1 MNCLLQMVYNAQVN
15 SSAPFVQ
22 ALFPQA
28 AGPPKRGRAPTLG
41 GQFRTSLQELYVKLT
56 STAPHFIKC
65 VKTNE
70 VKRAGMFDSRFCLQQ
85 VEYLGLLEVV
95 KIRRQGYPVRRTP
108 ENFVRRYAML
118 AEDCTRDAGA
128 MLRLLGGEGLWQM
141 GKTMVFMKDQ
151 QLTLLEA
158 ARAICLDKSVRI
170 LQRALA
176 AFVKLGRWRKIVG
189 GFRLLGPVC
198 CGGHARGLVVKIRA
212 VNTLAT
218 NLEKVLASMTPRFPP
233 TPDVGAL
240 AVALAAAQDAPSSHG
255 RRRVPGFDKL
265 VVRSGEAAALQKRLG
280 VEDAVMQ
287 KISHAMV
294 IEDEEACIAALEEA
308 AQLIPPLTAEPNSAE
323 SLLVMAAAFVRAR
336 AEARAL
342 AIARENAKDVLDN
355 LSTVLAIDVEKPP
368 PRNVEEGRKEGG
380 GVEQEPP
387 IASAMREKRN
397 ALRRAVEM
405 ARDSGAGADPRIAEC
420 EAAADAIGETL
431 ELLTSLADAVA
442 SGGKEKIAAAMSATA
457 EKMEGM
463 GAVGGEAVMEAQKAL
478 LDIELSE
485 QLVELEKAQQAL
497 RGLGGRTEEE
507 KALALRVDAL
517 IAQAARAGITLEKGT
532 RGRPGRGGVVR
543 AKQKHPLLSRAVLA
557 STPYVVQLETLQ
569 AKFGD
574 LRAVPCLAAS
584 QLSFRATGLQ
594 RPLTSFSA
602 AGVAVEKRE
611 ELAGRSVEAFSLLL
625 GWCGAVWQRE
635 PAALGASLLAECA
648 AEPLLRDE
656 LYMQMMMQCGD
667 DNPDVFI
674 AKRCWQMLGLY
685 IESGLL
691 PSPVLWS
698 YVEVFL
704 FRMVRGETNSPEA
717 EAREG
722 VGLLG
727 GSTTGP
733 EAELVG
739 IAQSCLRQLA
749 RFPGGRGGASRVPE
763 PPQPSWGLPDEH
775 EISSRFLSENADL
788 RRLYS
793 SERWV
798 DVQLPD
804 GTVRSFALDDET
816 TVCELL
822 LSISVSLRV
831 LRIDTY
837 ALYEI
842 GGKDPNSGKGG
853 FDTLE
858 GTGALRAVAL
868 DSRLNVAAHMRDWA
882 SADAARGDASVAAAM
897 AAAAAV
903 GVQMRPGAQRRLAL
917 SKRLHVER
925 ASEVSVVAD
934 GGSSGDLVELHLL
947 YSQAL
952 GCVMR
957 GKYTPDEQAD
967 SVDLAALSI
976 QAEYGDH
983 DPEAHTSAFLRS
995 ELAKHIP
1002 PVQHGTRL
1010 LTGWDASLVATHR
1023 KLAGLSAAKAQ
1034 EGYVKRCM
1042 ACCAGYGVTLFRA
1055 TQTHHE
1061 AAAPATV
1068 LLGVSVDGVTVRP
1081 TTDVGTVLEHYRFQK
1096 LKSWGASG
1104 PGGAQGQ
1111 GVVRFRV
1118 LHDPGYH
1125 TLTKVSEPSDPGVVE
1140 YVLEGGR
1147 AAGPNN
1153 SAQGL
1158 CSLLR
1163 DYGLWLAAR
1172 RKREQSR
1179 GR

>member
-1 MNCLLQMVYNAQVN
+1 M
-15 SSAPFVQ
+15 
-22 ALFPQA
+22 
-28 AGPPKRGRAPTLG
+28 
-41 GQFRTSLQELYVKLT
+41 LT
-56 STAPHFIKC
+56 G

-70 VKRAGMFDSRFCLQQ
+70 VKQAGLFDSRFCLQQ

-95 KIRRQGYPVRRTP
+95 RIRRQGYPVRRTP

-118 AEDCTRDAGA
+118 AADCPRDAGA
-128 MLRLLGGEGLWQM
+128 MLGLLGGEGLWQM

-151 QLTLLEA
+151 QLALLEA

-170 LQRALA
+170 LQSALA
-176 AFVKLGRWRKIVG
+176 AFVKLGRWRKTLE

-198 CGGHARGLVVKIRA
+198 CGGHARGLVEKIRV
-212 VNTLAT
+212 VNTLSA
-218 NLEKVLASMTPRFPP
+218 NLEKVVGSMTPRFPP
-233 TPDVGAL
+233 TPDVGPL
-240 AVALAAAQDAPSSHG
+240 AAALAAAQDAPSSHG
-255 RRRVPGFDKL
+255 RRRVPGFDDL

-280 VEDAVMQ
+280 VEGAVMQ

-294 IEDEEACIAALEEA
+294 VEDEEACVAALEEA
-308 AQLIPPLTAEPNSAE
+308 TQLIPPLTADPTQAE
-323 SLLVMAAAFVRAR
+323 SPLMVAAAFVRAR

-368 PRNVEEGRKEGG
+368 PPSKAEADAKKKDGG
-380 GVEQEPP
+380 GVDQEPP
-387 IASAMREKRN
+387 IATAMREKRN
-397 ALRRAVEM
+397 ALRRAAEM
-405 ARDSGAGADPRIAEC
+405 ARDSGAGADPRVAEC
-420 EAAADAIGETL
+420 EAAADAIGKTL
-431 ELLTSLADAVA
+431 ELLTGLADAVA
-442 SGGKEKIAAAMSATA
+442 SGDKETIAAAMSETG
-457 EKMEGM
+457 EKMEGL

-478 LDIELSE
+478 LEIELSE
-485 QLVELEKAQQAL
+485 QLVELEKEQQAL
-497 RGLGGRTEEE
+497 RGLGGRPEEE

-517 IAQAARAGITLEKGT
+517 IAQAGRAGITLEKGT

-557 STPYVVQLETLQ
+557 YTPYVVQLEAIQ
-569 AKFGD
+569 EKFGSFE
-574 LRAVPCLAAS
+574 AFPCLAAR

-594 RPLTSFSA
+594 RPLMSFSA
-602 AGVAVEKRE
+602 AGVAKVEKRE
-611 ELAGRSVEAFSLLL
+611 ELASRSVEAFSLLL

-656 LYMQMMMQCGD
+656 LYLQVMMQCGE
-667 DNPDVFI
+667 DNPDAFI

-685 IESGLL
+685 IGSGLL
-691 PSPVLWS
+691 PSPALWS
-698 YVEVFL
+698 YVEAFL
-704 FRMVRGETNSPEA
+704 FRMVRGETNSPEPE
-717 EAREG
+717 EAG
-722 VGLLG
+722 VGLPG
-727 GSTTGP
+727 GSMRGP

-739 IAQSCLRQLA
+739 IAQSCLRLLA
-749 RFPGGRGGASRVPE
+749 RFPGSRGGSSLLPEAVPPKTRRV
-763 PPQPSWGLPDEH
+763 LPDEH
-775 EISSRFLSENADL
+775 EISSRFLSENADVQ
-788 RRLYS
+788 RLYS
-793 SERWV
+793 GERWV

-804 GTVRSFALDDET
+804 GTARSFALDDET

-822 LSISVSLRV
+822 LTISVSLRI

-837 ALYEI
+837 ALYEV
-842 GGKDPNSGKGG
+842 GGKNLNSGSGNGG

-858 GTGALRAVAL
+858 GNGALRAVVL
-868 DSRLNVAAHMRDWA
+868 DPRLNIAAHMRDWA
-882 SADAARGDASVAAAM
+882 SADARGDTSVVNVM
-897 AAAAAV
+897 AAAAAA
-903 GVQMRPGAQRRLAL
+903 GVQMRPGARRRLAL

-925 ASEVSVVAD
+925 ATDVTVAAG

-967 SVDLAALSI
+967 SVDLAALSM

-983 DPEAHTSAFLRS
+983 DPEVHTSAFLRS

-1002 PVQHGTRL
+1002 PVQHGTRVL
-1010 LTGWDASLVATHR
+1010 AGWETSLVANHR

-1055 TQTHHE
+1055 TQTHH
-1061 AAAPATV
+1061 AAAAAATV

-1111 GVVRFRV
+1111 GVVRFSV

-1125 TLTKVSEPSDPGVVE
+1125 TLTKASVPSEPGVVE
-1140 YVLEGGR
+1140 YVVEGGS

-1153 SAQGL
+1153 SAQGM